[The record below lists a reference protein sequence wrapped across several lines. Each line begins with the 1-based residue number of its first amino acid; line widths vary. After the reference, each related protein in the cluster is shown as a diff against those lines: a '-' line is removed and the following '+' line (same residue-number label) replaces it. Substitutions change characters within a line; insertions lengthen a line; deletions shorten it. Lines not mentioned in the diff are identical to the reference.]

1 MIMFFTKLAWG
12 IATIMIIGT
21 GLYFTLQFRFMQFNI
36 KALFSSL
43 KNSFKVNNSS
53 ISPFES
59 LTMSL
64 AARIG
69 VGSLAGVA
77 LAIYIGG
84 VGTAFWM
91 WISALIAAS
100 NALGETILGVVY
112 RKKDEKDIYKG
123 GPPYYIK
130 YGLGKDAL
138 AKVVALLIAFS
149 YIFGFLTIQAN
160 TITKSIVSISKIY
173 PPLIGLIISFVT
185 ALIIFQGV
193 KGIANISSKLVPIMG
208 IIYIAASL
216 VIIILNINQFPYIL
230 TTIIKSAFTPKAVN
244 GGIFGSIVIGMQRGI
259 FSNEAGLGTSAIAS
273 ATTTENKPV
282 EIGLNQV
289 LGVYFT
295 TLVICSMT
303 AFVIMTT
310 NYNALVLNDIN
321 GIEIT
326 MYAFKYHYGFYGELL
341 VIVTIILF
349 AFSTIIAGYYYG
361 ESCLKFL
368 INNIRAYQL
377 FILRLITTILLIA
390 GSIVSSIYLW
400 NFVDLLVALIAI
412 VNLYSLVLL
421 KKDIKFEIEEYKRKN
436 NMIK

>member
-1 MIMFFTKLAWG
+1 MIMSLTKILWG
-12 IATIMIIGT
+12 IATIIIIGT
-21 GLYFTLQFRFMQFNI
+21 GLYYTFKLKFIQFNF
-36 KALFSSL
+36 KALFKSL
-43 KNSFKVNNSS
+43 KGSSKGDHNS

-59 LTMSL
+59 LSMSL

-84 VGTAFWM
+84 VGTIFWM
-91 WISALIAAS
+91 WVAALIS
-100 NALGETILGVVY
+100 SVNALNETILGVVY
-112 RKKDEKDIYKG
+112 RKKDKENIYKG

-130 YGLGKDAL
+130 YGLGKNFL
-138 AKVVALLIAFS
+138 AKLMAILIGFS

-160 TITKSIVSISKIY
+160 TITKSITSVSKIY
-173 PPLIGLIISFVT
+173 PPLVGLIIAFVT
-185 ALIIFQGV
+185 ALIIFQGI
-193 KGIANISSKLVPIMG
+193 KQIANISSKFVPIMG
-208 IIYIAASL
+208 IIYITSCL
-216 VIIILNINQFPYIL
+216 IIILANITSFPYIL
-230 TTIIKSAFTPKAVN
+230 VSIIKSAFTLKSIK
-244 GGIFGSIVIGMQRGI
+244 GGIVSSIIIGMQRGI
-259 FSNEAGLGTSAIAS
+259 FSNEAGIGVSAIAS
-273 ATTTENKPV
+273 STTTVNKPV

-295 TLVICSMT
+295 TLIICSMT

-310 NYNALVLNDIN
+310 DYNILTLTDIN

-326 MYAFKYHYGFYGELL
+326 MNAFKYHYGFYGELL

-368 INNIRAYQL
+368 INRIKDYQL
-377 FILRLITTILLIA
+377 FLLRLITVLLLFI
-390 GSIVSSIYLW
+390 SSIISSVSLW
-400 NFVDLLVALIAI
+400 NFVDLFVAMIAI
-412 VNLYSLVLL
+412 INLYCLVLL
-421 KKDIKFEIEEYKRKN
+421 KKDIKFEVEEYKRKN